1 MKAQVG
7 HLFGMRRTEQE
18 GEHWITISDLMAG
31 LMMVFLFI
39 SIALMRTAFF
49 ERDKIKEVAVAYR
62 DGQVAIN
69 HALWKEFESD
79 LPEWEAELDAETLSI
94 EFKSPEVL
102 FEAGKI
108 ELQPRFVEILND
120 FFPRYLAVIK
130 QFEAAIE
137 EVRIEGHTSS
147 DWDAANGEAEV
158 YFKNMWLS
166 QGRTRSVLE
175 YVYNLPTVAEDQ
187 AWIKDNVVAVG
198 FSFSRLVFDERGGE
212 DRDASRRVVFR
223 VVTNAEFQIR
233 KILTE

>member
-1 MKAQVG
+1 MKAQMR
-7 HLFGMRRTEQE
+7 HLFGTPRSQQE
-18 GEHWITISDLMAG
+18 GEHWMTISDLMAG

-39 SIALMRTAFF
+39 SIALMRTAFI
-49 ERDKIKEVAVAYR
+49 ERDKIKDVAVAYR

-69 HALWKEFESD
+69 RALWKEFEHD
-79 LPEWEAELDAETLSI
+79 LPKWEAELNAETLSI

-102 FEAGKI
+102 FETGKI
-108 ELQPRFVEILND
+108 DLQPRFVEILND

-130 QFEAAIE
+130 QFEPTLE

-147 DWDAANGEAEV
+147 DWDAATEEAEA

-166 QGRTRSVLE
+166 QGRTQSVLE
-175 YVYNLPTVAEDQ
+175 YVYNLPAVAEDQ
-187 AWIKDNVVAVG
+187 AWVKANLAAVG
-198 FSFSRLVFDERGGE
+198 FSFSRLVFDEAGRE

>member
-1 MKAQVG
+1 MKAQMG
-7 HLFGMRRTEQE
+7 HLFGTRRTEQE
-18 GEHWITISDLMAG
+18 GEHWMTISDLMAG

-39 SIALMRTAFF
+39 SIALMRTAFL

-69 HALWKEFESD
+69 RALWKEFESD
-79 LPEWEAELDAETLSI
+79 LPKWEAELDAETLAI

-102 FEAGKI
+102 FETGEIA
-108 ELQPRFVEILND
+108 LQPRFVEILND

-130 QFEAAIE
+130 QFETAIE

-147 DWDAANGEAEV
+147 DWDAATGEAEA

-175 YVYNLPTVAEDQ
+175 YVYNLPTVTEDRMWVK
-187 AWIKDNVVAVG
+187 ANLAAVG
-198 FSFSRLVFDERGGE
+198 FSFSRLVVDEAGRE

-223 VVTNAEFQIR
+223 IVTNAEYQIR